1 MAYSPEQIQQAMRR
15 AMQAGDAEA
24 VADLRSRLTEAYQ
37 AEAPSAVEGMT
48 GPQRF
53 AAGMG
58 QGVTNLGRQLGN
70 VLGMEKYSDEALQE
84 AAQRDKALLST
95 GAGKAG
101 AFTGEVLAT
110 APVGGVVGALGKTA
124 LRGGTAARLLTGA
137 AGQGATEGALTA
149 GPGNR
154 GAGAAVGAASGVLLP
169 KAVGGAA
176 KLLGRGVRPTAPA
189 KALLREGVDLTP
201 GQMNPRSAFGQ
212 LEEAATNVWGVG
224 PLIQDAREAAMG
236 DWRKA
241 ARAAA
246 LPPGARRE
254 TANGSLES
262 VYQAY
267 EPAYD
272 VAKGFPTAPRIMR
285 TAGGDTPLASFPQVR
300 GAFEAAARD
309 PNIRADDATRRAA
322 HKWLQNKLT
331 QLPGKGRTGTVDS
344 ADLLKLRSELRA
356 EIRDAGKG
364 QSPDMATVAI
374 LSQAERSITDA
385 LESQL
390 PRSATD
396 ALRATDMQYA
406 QYKILEDAVRRSGD
420 QISGTTPSQLS
431 AAVKAATPAGEYAR
445 GGGGPLRRLAAS
457 GKQVFDVR
465 TPPTGARLA
474 TLGTAAGLGM
484 ALPQVGIPVAAAGL
498 LAATTKSGRK
508 MLAGG
513 TKAQRAAQ
521 RYAAALRRKVG
532 RGGRRFGE
540 SAATAA
546 SALGAVDQT
555 QE

>member
-1 MAYSPEQIQQAMRR
+1 MPTPMEYARAAAQAARK
-15 AMQAGDAEA
+15 GDAEA
-24 VADLRSRLTEAYQ
+24 AAYFRQKATEGYN
-37 AEAPSAVEGMT
+37 AEVPKATEGMSGVEKFT
-48 GPQRF
+48 
-53 AAGMG
+53 AGMG
-58 QGVTNLGRQLGN
+58 QGAVNLGRQAGNILG
-70 VLGMEKYSDEALQE
+70 LKGYSDEALQE
-84 AAQRDKALLST
+84 AARVDQALLDT

-101 AFTGEVLAT
+101 ALTGEILAT
-110 APVGGVVGALGKTA
+110 APVGGAVGALGKTA

-137 AGQGATEGALTA
+137 AGQGAAEGALTA

-154 GAGAAVGAASGVLLP
+154 GAGAAVGAAGGVLLP
-169 KAVGGAA
+169 KAIRGAGS
-176 KLLGRGVRPTAPA
+176 LLARGVRPTAPA

-285 TAGGDTPLASFPQVR
+285 TAGSDTPLASFPQVR

-309 PNIRADDATRRAA
+309 PNIRADDATRKAA

-344 ADLLKLRSELRA
+344 ADLLKLRSEIRA
-356 EIRDAGKG
+356 EIRAAGKG
-364 QSPDMATVAI
+364 QNPDMATVSI
-374 LSQAERSITDA
+374 LSQAEQSITDA

-390 PRSATD
+390 PRQATD
-396 ALRATDMQYA
+396 ALKATDAQYA

-431 AAVKAATPAGEYAR
+431 AAVKAATPASQYAR
-445 GGGGPLRRLAAS
+445 GGGGPLRKLASS

-474 TLGTAAGLGM
+474 TLGTAVGLG
-484 ALPQVGIPVAAAGL
+484 AAAPAVGIPLGVAGV

-508 MLAGG
+508 LLAGG
-513 TKAQRAAQ
+513 TKAQQAAQ

-540 SAATAA
+540 AAATAT
-546 SALGAVDQT
+546 GAVGATNQV
-555 QE
+555 EE